1 MVGIRH
7 ATGRFQELLLDSDI
21 KRQYYP
27 AMKARL
33 QRAFETV
40 GWAGTALLL
49 VLFGLYQG
57 IQQQVLTVE
66 LLWLSLEIVWLDA
79 ISASLVFTGFLL
91 CTGLLL
97 IHEVSTP
104 ASNVPEL
111 TDGPELTAIIPVYR
125 DANVLHRSVDSLRA
139 STYENLEIVIACE
152 PDDESTITAAESMTD
167 DTVSVIINEH
177 PGSKAGAI
185 QTVVERFESDAF
197 AVFDADEI
205 VDESFLASGMGAVHI
220 EGHDVF
226 QGRRI
231 PEPTGFVETL
241 AYCERVTF
249 HASYKL
255 VELTGFRNCRSS
267 STVFTRA
274 AYETVGGYDDLLTE
288 DLAFAHKCYRHDLS
302 VRQARNYTSL
312 MEAPHT
318 LTDFWG
324 QRKRWRIGQV
334 EVLHAT
340 LMGRLTDGI
349 RHRRWISM
357 SRMVTSIGGSIFLL
371 VLLSKLSVLV
381 LFDAT
386 LFYLLPIFATALIAA
401 GVGWADARA
410 GDIDSVASITLIA
423 PFVYPVFGV
432 LMLKSILEYAVS
444 WDGTWYH
451 VEKTGA

>member
-1 MVGIRH
+1 
-7 ATGRFQELLLDSDI
+7 
-21 KRQYYP
+21 
-27 AMKARL
+27 MKARL
-33 QRAFETV
+33 QRAFETI

-66 LLWLSLEIVWLDA
+66 LLWLSLQVVWLDA
-79 ISASLVFTGFLL
+79 LSASLVFTGFLL
-91 CTGLLL
+91 FTGLLL
-97 IHEVSTP
+97 LHEVSTP
-104 ASNVPEL
+104 ATDVTEI

-125 DANVLHRSVDSLRA
+125 DANVLHRSVDSLRE

-152 PDDESTITAAESMTD
+152 PDDETTIATAEAMAD
-167 DTVSVIINEH
+167 GDPMVSVLHNAY

-185 QTVVERFESDAF
+185 QTAIERSESDAF

-205 VDESFLASGMGAVHI
+205 VDESFLASGMGALYA
-220 EGHDVF
+220 EGYDVF

-231 PEPTGFVETL
+231 PEPTGLVETL

-255 VELTGFRNCRSS
+255 VEVTGFRNCRSS
-267 STVFTRA
+267 STVVTRE
-274 AYETVGGYDDLLTE
+274 AYEAVGGYDDLLTE
-288 DLAFAHKCYRHDLS
+288 DLAFAHKCYRHDLA

-340 LMGRLTDGI
+340 LMGRLTGGI
-349 RHRRWISM
+349 RHRRWISL
-357 SRMVTSIGGSIFLL
+357 SRMITSIGGSIFLL

-381 LFDAT
+381 LADAT
-386 LFYLLPIFATALIAA
+386 LFYLLPILATALIAA
-401 GVGWADARA
+401 GVGWADASA
-410 GDIDSVASITLIA
+410 GDIDAVAPIVLVA
-423 PFVYPVFGV
+423 PLVYPVFGM
-432 LMLKSILEYAVS
+432 LMLKSILEYALS
-444 WDGTWYH
+444 WDGRWYH

>member
-1 MVGIRH
+1 M
-7 ATGRFQELLLDSDI
+7 QL
-21 KRQYYP
+21 YP

-33 QRAFETV
+33 QRTFETI

-49 VLFGLYQG
+49 VIFGLYQG
-57 IQQQVLTVE
+57 IQQQVLTID
-66 LLWLSLEIVWLDA
+66 LLWLSLEVVWLDA
-79 ISASLVFTGFLL
+79 VSASLVFTAFLL
-91 CTGLLL
+91 VSGLLL
-97 IHEVSTP
+97 LYEVSTP
-104 ASNVPEL
+104 ATNVPEL
-111 TDGPELTAIIPVYR
+111 TNGPKLTAIIPVYQ
-125 DANVLHRSVDSLRA
+125 DANVLHRSVDSLRE
-139 STYENLEIVIACE
+139 STYANLEIVIACE
-152 PDDESTITAAESMTD
+152 PDDRATITTAEAMAD
-167 DTVSVIINEH
+167 GEPMVSVMRNSY

-185 QTVVERFESDAF
+185 QTVVERAESDSF

-205 VDESFLASGMGAVHI
+205 VDADFLASGMGALHV

-231 PEPTGFVETL
+231 PEPTGAVETL

-318 LTDFWG
+318 LMDFWG

-349 RHRRWISM
+349 RHRRWISI
-357 SRMVTSIGGSIFLL
+357 SRMITSIGGSIFLL
-371 VLLSKLSVLV
+371 VLLSKVSVLV
-381 LFDAT
+381 LVDAT
-386 LFYLLPIFATALIAA
+386 LFYLLPILATALIAA
-401 GVGWADARA
+401 GVGLADTKA
-410 GDIDSVASITLIA
+410 GDIDAVASIIVIA
-423 PFVYPVFGV
+423 PFVYPVFGA
-432 LMLKSILEYAVS
+432 LMLRSILEYAVS
-444 WDGTWYH
+444 WDGTWYR

>member
-1 MVGIRH
+1 
-7 ATGRFQELLLDSDI
+7 
-21 KRQYYP
+21 
-27 AMKARL
+27 MKARL
-33 QRAFETV
+33 QRAFETL

-49 VLFGLYQG
+49 VLVGLYQG

-66 LLWLSLEIVWLDA
+66 LLWLSLEVVWLDA
-79 ISASLVFTGFLL
+79 VSASLVFTGFLL
-91 CTGLLL
+91 FTGLLL

-104 ASNVPEL
+104 ATNVTEI
-111 TDGPELTAIIPVYR
+111 TDGPKLTAIIPVYR
-125 DANVLHRSVDSLRA
+125 DGNVLHRSVESLRQ
-139 STYENLEIVIACE
+139 SSYENLEIVIACE
-152 PDDESTITAAESMTD
+152 PDDEATIATAESMAD
-167 DTVSVIINEH
+167 DMVSVMRNEY

-185 QTVVERFESDAF
+185 QTVVERSASDSF
-197 AVFDADEI
+197 AVFDADEV
-205 VDESFLASGMGAVHI
+205 VDEAFLASGMGALHI

-231 PEPTGFVETL
+231 PEPNGLVETL

-267 STVFTRA
+267 STVFTRE

-318 LTDFWG
+318 LADFWG

-340 LMGRLTDGI
+340 LTGQLTDGV
-349 RHRRWISM
+349 RHRRWISI
-357 SRMVTSIGGSIFLL
+357 SRMITSIGGSVFLL
-371 VLLSKLSVLV
+371 VLLSKLFVLV
-381 LFDAT
+381 LLNAT
-386 LFYLLPIFATALIAA
+386 LYYLLPIFATALIAA

-410 GDIDSVASITLIA
+410 GDIDSVVTIA
-423 PFVYPVFGV
+423 LVAPLVYPVFGV
-432 LMLKSILEYAVS
+432 LMLKSILEYAFS

>member
-1 MVGIRH
+1 
-7 ATGRFQELLLDSDI
+7 
-21 KRQYYP
+21 
-27 AMKARL
+27 MKARL
-33 QRAFETV
+33 QQLFETI
-40 GWAGTALLL
+40 GWAGACLLL
-49 VLFGLYQG
+49 ILVGLYQG

-66 LLWLSLEIVWLDA
+66 LLWLSLEVVWLDA
-79 ISASLVFTGFLL
+79 ISASLVFTAFLL
-91 CTGLLL
+91 LTGSLL
-97 IHEVSTP
+97 IYEVSKP
-104 ASNVPEL
+104 ATTVS
-111 TDGPELTAIIPVYR
+111 TRHDGPKLTAIIPVYR
-125 DANVLHRSVDSLRA
+125 DANVLHRSVNSLRE
-139 STYENLEIVIACE
+139 SPYDNLEIVIACE
-152 PDDESTITAAESMTD
+152 PDDEATITAAESMTD
-167 DTVSVIINEH
+167 EMVSVAINEY

-185 QTVVERFESDAF
+185 QTVVERAEADSF

-205 VDESFLASGMGAVHI
+205 VDPEFLPTGMGALHD
-220 EGHDVF
+220 EGYDVF

-231 PEPTGFVETL
+231 PEPTGLVETL
-241 AYCERVTF
+241 AYCERVTY

-267 STVFTRA
+267 STVFTRN

-288 DLAFAHKCYRHDLS
+288 DLAFAHKCYRHGLA

-340 LMGRLTDGI
+340 LTGQLTDGS
-349 RHRRWISM
+349 RHRRYVSIW
-357 SRMVTSIGGSIFLL
+357 RMLTSIGGSIFLV

-386 LFYLLPIFATALIAA
+386 LFYLLPIAATAVVAA
-401 GVGWADARA
+401 GVGWADSQA
-410 GDIDSVASITLIA
+410 GDIDSVVPIA
-423 PFVYPVFGV
+423 LVAPLVYPVFGM
-432 LMLKSILEYAVS
+432 LMLKSILEYALS